1 MEHNQ
6 KLEAMRREYLN
17 ERQELSI
24 RLVSA
29 VQNQEVKP
37 DSSVTDSS
45 AKPAKPPPPPPSHH
59 DTITGKP
66 FFFTSLSSQLTWP
79 FINQKNEI
87 RLIILFANS
96 CESCSLGCRCH
107 GPTGSSCVPAS
118 SRGGSCFCKLSA
130 AASQCCCGQRE
141 QRSWVFAVH
150 GNSCCR
156 NRQLGWRGCFC

>member
-45 AKPAKPPPPPPSHH
+45 AKSVKPPPPPPSHH

-66 FFFTSLSSQLTWP
+66 FFYLT
-79 FINQKNEI
+79 
-87 RLIILFANS
+87 LIS
-96 CESCSLGCRCH
+96 
-107 GPTGSSCVPAS
+107 TGMAI
-118 SRGGSCFCKLSA
+118 
-130 AASQCCCGQRE
+130 
-141 QRSWVFAVH
+141 H
-150 GNSCCR
+150 
-156 NRQLGWRGCFC
+156 

>member
-59 DTITGKP
+59 DTITGKS
-66 FFFTSLSSQLTWP
+66 FYT
-79 FINQKNEI
+79 KM
-87 RLIILFANS
+87 LFMHVDISNTDISA
-96 CESCSLGCRCH
+96 
-107 GPTGSSCVPAS
+107 
-118 SRGGSCFCKLSA
+118 KLHQIA
-130 AASQCCCGQRE
+130 ML
-141 QRSWVFAVH
+141 FH
-150 GNSCCR
+150 
-156 NRQLGWRGCFC
+156 

>member
-66 FFFTSLSSQLTWP
+66 FFLHHSSQLAWP

-87 RLIILFANS
+87 R
-96 CESCSLGCRCH
+96 
-107 GPTGSSCVPAS
+107 
-118 SRGGSCFCKLSA
+118 
-130 AASQCCCGQRE
+130 
-141 QRSWVFAVH
+141 
-150 GNSCCR
+150 
-156 NRQLGWRGCFC
+156 

>member
-66 FFFTSLSSQLTWP
+66 FFSTSLLSQLTWP
-79 FINQKNEI
+79 LISNQKKEK
-87 RLIILFANS
+87 RLIILFCQQLRVLQPWLPLPRPNRQQLRPSKQPRRQLLLQAVS
-96 CESCSLGCRCH
+96 SSKPVLLW
-107 GPTGSSCVPAS
+107 PTGTAFL
-118 SRGGSCFCKLSA
+118 GL
-130 AASQCCCGQRE
+130 
-141 QRSWVFAVH
+141 RSP
-150 GNSCCR
+150 R
-156 NRQLGWRGCFC
+156 